1 VDKERGMLDSLFRPK
16 SVAVIGASTK
26 DLSIGNRIVKNLI
39 DFGFK
44 GSIYPINLKADEIL
58 GVQAYKSILDVPG
71 DVDVVHMVIRSKF
84 VPQAIDDCGEKGV
97 KFVILNGGGFAEVGP
112 EGAAIQEDCLGR
124 AKTHGIRILGPN
136 CQGIINTDPDVRAYC
151 NFTFTKPDPGSIS
164 IVALSGGV
172 AETIH
177 QAFSEMGIGTRMY
190 ASNGNACDVTIPE
203 ILRYYGDDQGTRVI
217 VLYVEGLR
225 DPETFLK
232 VAREVAAKKPILAM
246 KAGRTEEGAKAAAS
260 HTGGLA
266 KEDLATD
273 LIFDKTGILTFTD
286 EEELCQAAVAFS
298 SQPIPKGNR
307 VGMITNTG
315 GPAVIATDVLINAG
329 LMIPPL
335 SEKAKAVLREKLFP
349 EASVGNP
356 IDVLATAGAEQFRT
370 AIDVVMEEDQIDSVY
385 LNFVTPFF
393 VDAES
398 IAREIVEVNKERRKP
413 IICNL
418 MTDKRQWVG
427 TVETLKQG
435 GIPYY
440 SFPSTAAK
448 VLTAL
453 TKYNEIRVRDIGQV
467 RRFDDVDGEKVE
479 YVLRKVKEAGR
490 EFLSATEVY
499 GILDAYGIPAAD
511 WRIAA
516 DAAEAVEAAAEIDFP
531 VVVKADA
538 ETIVHKSDVA
548 GVVVD
553 LWDSDSVQAVVEE
566 MEERLEVKDLKF
578 LIQKYLSGGKEVII
592 GAKAEEGLG
601 HLVMFGIGGIYVEI
615 MKDVVFKLTP
625 VTKVEAQEM
634 ISSLHAAPLLE
645 GVRGEK
651 GIHQE
656 GIIEVIQ
663 RVSQLVS
670 DWPMIQELDINPV
683 IAYED
688 KVFVVDARISVSKS
702 NSGER

>member
-1 VDKERGMLDSLFRPK
+1 MLDSLFRPK

-44 GSIYPINLKADEIL
+44 GSIYPISLKADEIL

-112 EGAAIQEDCLGR
+112 EGAAIQEDCLSR

-172 AETIH
+172 AEAIH
-177 QAFSEMGIGTRMY
+177 QAFAEMGIGTRMY

-273 LIFDKTGILTFTD
+273 LIFEKTGILSFTD

-356 IDVLATAGAEQFRT
+356 IDVLATAGAEQFRA
-370 AIDVVMEEDQIDSVY
+370 AIDIVMEEDQIDSVY

-435 GIPYY
+435 GVPYY

-453 TKYNEIRVRDIGQV
+453 TKYSEIRVRDIGQV
-467 RRFDDVDGEKVE
+467 RRFDDVDREKAE

-490 EFLSATEVY
+490 ELLSATDVY

-634 ISSLHAAPLLE
+634 ISSLRAAPLLE

-656 GIIEVIQ
+656 GIIELIQ

-670 DWPMIQELDINPV
+670 DWPTIQELDLNPI
-683 IAYED
+683 IAYKD
-688 KVFVVDARISVSKS
+688 KVFVVDARISVSNS
-702 NSGER
+702 YSGER

>member
-1 VDKERGMLDSLFRPK
+1 
-16 SVAVIGASTK
+16 
-26 DLSIGNRIVKNLI
+26 
-39 DFGFK
+39 
-44 GSIYPINLKADEIL
+44 
-58 GVQAYKSILDVPG
+58 
-71 DVDVVHMVIRSKF
+71 MVIRSKF

-112 EGAAIQEDCLGR
+112 EGAAIQEDCLSR

-172 AETIH
+172 AEAIH
-177 QAFSEMGIGTRMY
+177 QAFAEMGIGTRMY

-203 ILRYYGDDQGTRVI
+203 ILRYYGDDRGTRVI

-273 LIFDKTGILTFTD
+273 LIFEKTGILSFTD

-356 IDVLATAGAEQFRT
+356 IDVLATAGAEQFRA

-435 GIPYY
+435 GVPYY

-453 TKYNEIRVRDIGQV
+453 TKYSEIRVRDIGQV
-467 RRFDDVDGEKVE
+467 KRFDDVDREKAE

-490 EFLSATEVY
+490 ELLSATEVY

-566 MEERLEVKDLKF
+566 MEERLEDKDLKF

-656 GIIEVIQ
+656 GIIELIQ

-670 DWPMIQELDINPV
+670 DWPTIQELDLNPV

-688 KVFVVDARISVSKS
+688 EVFVVDARISIS
-702 NSGER
+702 NSYSGER

>member
-1 VDKERGMLDSLFRPK
+1 MLDSLFRPK

-44 GSIYPINLKADEIL
+44 GSIYPISLKADEIL
-58 GVQAYKSILDVPG
+58 GAQAYKSILDVPG

-112 EGAAIQEDCLGR
+112 EGAAIQEDCLSR

-172 AETIH
+172 AEAIH
-177 QAFSEMGIGTRMY
+177 QAFAEMGIGTRMY

-273 LIFDKTGILTFTD
+273 LIFEKTGILSFTD

-329 LMIPPL
+329 LIIPPL

-356 IDVLATAGAEQFRT
+356 IDVLATAGAEQFRA

-435 GIPYY
+435 GVPYY

-453 TKYNEIRVRDIGQV
+453 TKYSEIRVRDIGQV
-467 RRFDDVDGEKVE
+467 RRFDDVDREKAE
-479 YVLRKVKEAGR
+479 YVFRKVKEAGR

-578 LIQKYLSGGKEVII
+578 LIQKYLSGGREVII

-656 GIIEVIQ
+656 GIIELIQ

-670 DWPMIQELDINPV
+670 DWPTIQELDLNPV

-688 KVFVVDARISVSKS
+688 KVFVVDARISVSNS
-702 NSGER
+702 YSGER